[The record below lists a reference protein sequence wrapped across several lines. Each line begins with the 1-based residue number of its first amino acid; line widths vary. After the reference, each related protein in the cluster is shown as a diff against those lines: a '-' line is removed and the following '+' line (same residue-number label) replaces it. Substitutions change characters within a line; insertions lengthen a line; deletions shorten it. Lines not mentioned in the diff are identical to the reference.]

1 MAIEPLQTD
10 EPLNEVVVRE
20 QDTDT
25 VMLWG
30 CGSFVVSSVT
40 IFVLGV
46 TPFFIIQDIGP
57 TNSLLL
63 ALAVGCLPA
72 LLLGVIVTRKRGLP
86 AACGTLGG
94 FMVVGVFL
102 HLRIQQAFTAAM
114 AQQASVPE
122 YPAFMAYLIPTS
134 AVLIGLLVAF
144 ISYRVETSVKSP

>member
-10 EPLNEVVVRE
+10 EPLTEVVVRE
-20 QDTDT
+20 PDTDT

-30 CGSFVVSSVT
+30 CSSFVVASVT
-40 IFVLGV
+40 IFAMGV

-57 TNSLLL
+57 TSSLLF

-72 LLLGVIVTRKRGLP
+72 LILGILVTRKRGLP

-102 HLRIQQAFTAAM
+102 HLRIQQAFAAAM
-114 AQQASVPE
+114 AKQASVPE
-122 YPAFMAYLIPTS
+122 YPAFMAYLVPTS
-134 AVLIGLLVAF
+134 AVIIGLLVAF
-144 ISYRVETSVKSP
+144 VSYKVETSAK